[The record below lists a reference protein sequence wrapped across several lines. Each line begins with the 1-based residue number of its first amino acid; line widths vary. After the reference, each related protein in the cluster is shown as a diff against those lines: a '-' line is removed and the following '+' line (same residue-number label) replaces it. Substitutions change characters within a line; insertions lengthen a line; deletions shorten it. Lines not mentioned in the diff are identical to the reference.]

1 MKNQVIKIEKKE
13 EAKPVE
19 KKVRVR
25 KEATPLQNLL
35 NEKMKQLRKNIFQVV
50 KNFKDNE
57 LTDETKNKIE
67 TAFNNVN
74 DVLVLMKNEVTLE
87 KRFATLTDAEKEFL
101 KKMLVD

>member
-35 NEKMKQLRKNIFQVV
+35 NEKMKQLRKSIFQVV

-67 TAFNNVN
+67 IAFNNVN
-74 DVLVLMKNEVTLE
+74 DVLVLMKNEVALE